1 MKNKYLAIV
10 TSVALL
16 FLAGCAST
24 NKNQYHWEEYEPLVY
39 KTHISP
45 DEVPPLLQIEMLE
58 ADIAKAYK
66 NKKFVAPGV
75 YAHLG
80 LMYAA
85 AGNKELAVTA
95 LNKEKELF
103 PESATFID
111 GLLERSIKNK
121 EVFK

>member
-1 MKNKYLAIV
+1 MKNKYLTTAAGV
-10 TSVALL
+10 VLL
-16 FLAGCAST
+16 FVAGCAST
-24 NKNQYHWEEYEPLVY
+24 DKNQYHWEEYEPLVY

-45 DEVPPLLQIEMLE
+45 DEAPPLLQIEMLE

-103 PESATFID
+103 PESTKFID
-111 GLLERSIKNK
+111 GLIERSFNNK
-121 EVFK
+121 EVTK